1 MPDTER
7 PSETAEPQSTGN
19 LPATIGG
26 AGMRE
31 GGENLFSR
39 WVRTI
44 FGWRSGST
52 RADLKEVLEGSAP
65 SELGFSPEEGT
76 MLKNILGLRERRIDD
91 VMVPRAHIIAVQ
103 QDIPLGEL
111 VKVFEKAGHSRLVA
125 FNDTLDD
132 PVGMVHIRDLI
143 AFMTERASITAK
155 PKPRR
160 RKKPPEGAA
169 ERPPSEKIAEM
180 TAEKNSVGTLDLSAI
195 DLAMP
200 LSKTKIIRTM
210 LFVPP
215 SMPAIDLLAK
225 MQATRIHLALVVDEY
240 GCTDG
245 IVSIEDLVELIV
257 GDIEDEHDEDE
268 APSILRQSDGSFV
281 ADARASLEDVIE
293 AVGKGFDVGEALNN
307 VDTLAGYLV
316 SQVGRVPVRGELVPG
331 PSGFEFEVLDAD
343 PRRVKKVRIHRGK
356 SRRSDQLRELP
367 APLLP
372 KPAAT
377 AASMPQDPGP
387 RKSPQQP

>member
-1 MPDTER
+1 MPDTEH
-7 PSETAEPQSTGN
+7 PSETAEPQSSSN

-26 AGMRE
+26 PKHRE
-31 GGENLFSR
+31 PSENLFSR
-39 WVRTI
+39 WVRTV

-52 RADLKEVLEGSAP
+52 RADLKEVLEESAP
-65 SELGFSPEEGT
+65 SDLGFSPEEGT

-91 VMVPRAHIIAVQ
+91 VMVPRAHIVAVQ
-103 QDIPLGEL
+103 QDIALGEL
-111 VKVFEKAGHSRLVA
+111 MKVFEKAGHSRLVA
-125 FNDTLDD
+125 YNDTLDD

-143 AFMTERASITAK
+143 AFMTARASTGQK
-155 PKPRR
+155 QKSRR
-160 RKKPPEGAA
+160 RKKTAEGAREA
-169 ERPPSEKIAEM
+169 PQPEEP
-180 TAEKNSVGTLDLSAI
+180 AEKKQPGSLDLGAI

-200 LSKTKIIRTM
+200 LSKAKITRPL

-240 GCTDG
+240 GGTDG

-257 GDIEDEHDEDE
+257 GDIEDEHDEEE
-268 APSILRQSDGSFV
+268 APGIMRQPDGSFV

-356 SRRSDQLRELP
+356 SKRNDRARELP
-367 APLLP
+367 VTAQAKLVTPAPL
-372 KPAAT
+372 A
-377 AASMPQDPGP
+377 QDPRPG
-387 RKSPQQP
+387 KSAQQP

>member
-7 PSETAEPQSTGN
+7 PSESAEPQSTTT
-19 LPATIGG
+19 LPATVGS
-26 AGMRE
+26 ARLRDN
-31 GGENLFSR
+31 GESAFSR
-39 WVRTI
+39 WLRTI

-52 RADLKEVLEGSAP
+52 RADLKEVLEEGAP

-111 VKVFEKAGHSRLVA
+111 VKVFENAGHSRLVA
-125 FNDTLDD
+125 YNDTLDE

-143 AFMTERASITAK
+143 AFMTARAAVSPAANA
-155 PKPRR
+155 R
-160 RKKPPEGAA
+160 RKKP
-169 ERPPSEKIAEM
+169 RPA
-180 TAEKNSVGTLDLSAI
+180 GLDLGAI
-195 DLAMP
+195 DLSMP
-200 LSKTKIIRTM
+200 LIEAKIIRPI

-240 GCTDG
+240 GGTDG
-245 IVSIEDLVELIV
+245 IVSIEDIVELIV
-257 GDIEDEHDEDE
+257 GDIEDEHDDE
-268 APSILRQSDGSFV
+268 ESPGILKQSDGSFV
-281 ADARASLEDVIE
+281 ADARANLEDVIE
-293 AVGKGFDVGEALNN
+293 VVGAGFDVGEALNN

-331 PSGFEFEVLDAD
+331 PGGFEFEVLDAD
-343 PRRVKKVRIHRGK
+343 PRRVKKVRIHRRKNKLESKPGE
-356 SRRSDQLRELP
+356 RVRELP
-367 APLLP
+367 APAQARP
-372 KPAAT
+372 ASPAAPV
-377 AASMPQDPGP
+377 SQDHNPG
-387 RKSPQQP
+387 KSPQQP

>member
-1 MPDTER
+1 
-7 PSETAEPQSTGN
+7 
-19 LPATIGG
+19 
-26 AGMRE
+26 
-31 GGENLFSR
+31 
-39 WVRTI
+39 
-44 FGWRSGST
+44 
-52 RADLKEVLEGSAP
+52 
-65 SELGFSPEEGT
+65 

-132 PVGMVHIRDLI
+132 PVGMIHIRDLI
-143 AFMTERASITAK
+143 AFMTARAAVSPANNG
-155 PKPRR
+155 R
-160 RKKPPEGAA
+160 RKKP
-169 ERPPSEKIAEM
+169 RPA
-180 TAEKNSVGTLDLSAI
+180 GLDLGAI
-195 DLAMP
+195 DLSMP
-200 LSKTKIIRTM
+200 LIETKIIRPI

-240 GCTDG
+240 GGTDG

-257 GDIEDEHDEDE
+257 GDIEDEHDEEE
-268 APSILRQSDGSFV
+268 APGILRQPDGSFV

-293 AVGKGFDVGEALNN
+293 AVGKGFDVGDALNN
-307 VDTLAGYLV
+307 AEITLAGYLV

-343 PRRVKKVRIHRGK
+343 PRR
-356 SRRSDQLRELP
+356 SRRSGFTEARASPSERPRELP
-367 APLLP
+367 HLRRQNLPRRLPPHRIKVPARVRSNREHKGHCQRRRPVLGLAPRCNRLRRWCPVGARARPLRFVANP
-372 KPAAT
+372 FPDLSGRGLA
-377 AASMPQDPGP
+377 DRRIGGGP
-387 RKSPQQP
+387 P